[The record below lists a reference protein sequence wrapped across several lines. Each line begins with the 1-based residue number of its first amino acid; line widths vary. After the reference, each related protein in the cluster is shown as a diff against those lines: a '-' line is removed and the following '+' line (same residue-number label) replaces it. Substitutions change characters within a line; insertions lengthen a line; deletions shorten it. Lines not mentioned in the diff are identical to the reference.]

1 MKLFKTIETSFN
13 NFDAT
18 VKSYVTKVFN
28 SLGLQYTHTQL
39 FEIIFETIKGVMQNI
54 MFYVEDAFTE
64 QNIFTASRRKSIF
77 SLAKI
82 SGFEP
87 YYGTSAGGSLI
98 CKMQINNGLNM
109 SKNNLYI
116 RNHSTV
122 INKITG
128 IFHIKFCRIICSN
141 Q

>member
-109 SKNNLYI
+109 AKNNLYI

-128 IFHIKFCRIICSN
+128 ILYFFSN
-141 Q
+141 KSLNI

>member
-77 SLAKI
+77 SLAKSEI
-82 SGFEP
+82 YLPS
-87 YYGTSAGGSLI
+87 
-98 CKMQINNGLNM
+98 
-109 SKNNLYI
+109 
-116 RNHSTV
+116 R
-122 INKITG
+122 
-128 IFHIKFCRIICSN
+128 
-141 Q
+141 